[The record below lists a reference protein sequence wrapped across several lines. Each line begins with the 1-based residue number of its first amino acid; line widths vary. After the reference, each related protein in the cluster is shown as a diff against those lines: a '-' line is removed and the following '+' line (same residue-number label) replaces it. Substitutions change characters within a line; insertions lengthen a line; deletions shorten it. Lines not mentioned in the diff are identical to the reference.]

1 MLQAPEPLRTP
12 VVHDKWGWGGGPC
25 SRLCSF
31 FEIGK
36 GGRGLE
42 FGGVGRRVCE
52 ESGRG
57 GAAPTLTMWGG
68 CAGE

>member
-1 MLQAPEPLRTP
+1 MGR
-12 VVHDKWGWGGGPC
+12 VGWRNAAARG
-25 SRLCSF
+25 RNWR
-31 FEIGK
+31 

-42 FGGVGRRVCE
+42 FGGRVCE

-57 GAAPTLTMWGG
+57 GAACTLTVWGG